1 MIQLKS
7 ELKTFNL
14 KTSFLDLTFEEYK
27 IIMGQN
33 STEFEQIHAL
43 TGLNEMEA
51 SVLNLE
57 SLSEFI
63 GFLKENPF
71 ETIDESNTL
80 LIGESVVVLPSD
92 IGEKSW
98 GQKIISTEALKE
110 SDPLSILAPYVQPIL
125 TGQPFDLETIK
136 ETEDQLSRI
145 PMEDLFSG
153 VNYIKNQL
161 ISLLEREST
170 LLKSEV
176 SFEQKR
182 AGIDMFNQLGEFNSI
197 DLIAQGK
204 VWKYK
209 EVLEIDYNTILNK
222 LFKLNLTS
230 KFEKNYSE
238 ILKEKN
244 Q

>member
-1 MIQLKS
+1 MILLKS

-14 KTSFLDLTFEEYK
+14 KTSFLDLNFRDYK
-27 IIMGQN
+27 IIMSQE

-43 TGLNEMEA
+43 TGLNEIEA

-57 SLSEFI
+57 YLSEFI
-63 GFLKENPF
+63 EFLKENPF
-71 ETIDESNTL
+71 QTIEESESF
-80 LIGESVVVLPSD
+80 LIGEKMIVLPSD

-98 GQKIISTEALKE
+98 GQKIIASEALRE
-110 SDPLSILAPYVQPIL
+110 SDALSILAPYVQPIL

-136 ETEDQLSRI
+136 ETEEQLSSI

-153 VNYIKNQL
+153 VNFIKNQL
-161 ISLLEREST
+161 ISLLEREAE

-176 SFEQKR
+176 SFDQKR

-238 ILKEKN
+238 ILREKTE
-244 Q
+244 